1 MKSSSH
7 SIGAVRVAK
16 LLNEAESAALEC
28 NSLQMQN
35 VLEALMQDCIRTIEE
50 LEREILALRNQS

>member
-1 MKSSSH
+1 
-7 SIGAVRVAK
+7 
-16 LLNEAESAALEC
+16 
-28 NSLQMQN
+28 MQN